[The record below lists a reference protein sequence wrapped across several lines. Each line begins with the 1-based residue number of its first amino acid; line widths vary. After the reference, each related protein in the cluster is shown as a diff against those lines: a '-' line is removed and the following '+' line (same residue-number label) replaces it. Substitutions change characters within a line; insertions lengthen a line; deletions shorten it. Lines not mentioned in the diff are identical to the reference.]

1 MDWPYHLVDLSPEQR
16 HERRII
22 IDRYGVYAQLS
33 TLVPILAYQ
42 LYRLATW
49 VYAARQRQKDA
60 QYDAVPSSPRLK
72 HAKLAR
78 THGLIS
84 GLRSLLWWAEGEA
97 AEGWG
102 ERGHWIAGGAWM
114 SWLLFLCVH
123 KTGDGKFIC
132 FGSEPNLGA
141 GKVQNI
147 PLFVS
152 IMYFEPYV
160 VVRYLVS
167 ELVHCM
173 IYPLYWLQRM

>member
-33 TLVPILAYQ
+33 VLVPILAYR

-84 GLRSLLWWAEGEA
+84 GLRSVLWWMEGEV

-123 KTGDGKFIC
+123 NTGDGKCIP
-132 FGSEPNLGA
+132 FGFLLGCVT
-141 GKVQNI
+141 GKVQEVT
-147 PLFVS
+147 FVAS
-152 IMYFEPYV
+152 KCVFKPCSVVYF
-160 VVRYLVS
+160 LLS
-167 ELVHCM
+167 ELFHCTSC
-173 IYPLYWLQRM
+173 PL